1 MCSLNNWKRIRP
13 FIISLWALISAE
25 GVVFKCHIEM
35 ERGGNKSSILKNHSC
50 KLCLY
55 HIFLSLFFPII
66 SIISWSSFFLFI
78 KYPEYIVGDRI
89 VGVYILLI
97 FHCFFF
103 LFLFHR
109 WICKES
115 PLCHTVTTP
124 QFTAVVLSNLQFIS
138 NDLRS
143 KWMRYTLC
151 GLRNIIILGT
161 GKSL

>member
-1 MCSLNNWKRIRP
+1 MSHRNGESGGISRASWKITHANCACTIY
-13 FIISLWALISAE
+13 F
-25 GVVFKCHIEM
+25 
-35 ERGGNKSSILKNHSC
+35 
-50 KLCLY
+50 CL
-55 HIFLSLFFPII
+55 FFFPII
-66 SIISWSSFFLFI
+66 SIISWSSLFLFI
-78 KYPEYIVGDRI
+78 KYPEYIVRDRI

-97 FHCFFF
+97 FHRFFS
-103 LFLFHR
+103 LFHR

-143 KWMRYTLC
+143 KWMRYTLR